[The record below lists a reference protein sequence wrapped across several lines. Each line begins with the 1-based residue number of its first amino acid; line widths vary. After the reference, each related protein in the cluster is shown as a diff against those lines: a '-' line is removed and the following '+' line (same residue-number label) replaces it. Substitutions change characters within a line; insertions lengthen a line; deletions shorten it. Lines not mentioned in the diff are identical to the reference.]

1 MEEKR
6 LDITVNKEKAAL
18 IFDLHSGPLEPPPKM
33 RRNFIE
39 LKHQEQ
45 AQN

>member
-18 IFDLHSGPLEPPPKM
+18 IFDQLVSSRHTK
-33 RRNFIE
+33 
-39 LKHQEQ
+39 
-45 AQN
+45 